1 MTTIIHNIQLLEQQ
15 AESARQSYEK
25 HLMEYQQL
33 VQRTADA
40 VLQSTQSW
48 DLSQHANACPDVPV
62 ARRLEAEHD
71 ALRDQYLEALQKVRN
86 AANQKLSSPSIYNN
100 GHHNN

>member
-25 HLMEYQQL
+25 HLMEYQL
-33 VQRTADA
+33 LAQRTADA
-40 VLQSTQSW
+40 VLQSIQSW

-62 ARRLEAEHD
+62 AQRLEAEHD
-71 ALRDQYLEALQKVRN
+71 ALRDQYLEALQKFRN
-86 AANQKLSSPSIYNN
+86 AENQKPFAQSIHNN